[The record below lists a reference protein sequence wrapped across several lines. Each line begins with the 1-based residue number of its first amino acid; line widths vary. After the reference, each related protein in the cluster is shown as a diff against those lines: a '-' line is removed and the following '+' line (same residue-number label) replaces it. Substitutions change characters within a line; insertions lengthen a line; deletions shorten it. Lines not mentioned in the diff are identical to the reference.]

1 MNFRG
6 AKVVKVIELL
16 IVFENG
22 EFLYRIKKH
31 GEFWY
36 EKTSLNADTATR
48 KLHYIYKKNPPMKVD
63 SKNTN
68 DEKKIYSLL
77 LQAFEH
83 CNNRYIF

>member
-1 MNFRG
+1 MNAYNCVNFRG

-31 GEFWY
+31 GEFGY

-48 KLHYIYKKNPPMKVD
+48 KLYYIKKR
-63 SKNTN
+63 
-68 DEKKIYSLL
+68 I
-77 LQAFEH
+77 H
-83 CNNRYIF
+83 R

>member
-48 KLHYIYKKNPPMKVD
+48 KLHYI
-63 SKNTN
+63 
-68 DEKKIYSLL
+68 
-77 LQAFEH
+77 
-83 CNNRYIF
+83 